1 MWREV
6 CGRVKNNEEEKEFP
20 SFWLVK
26 ILLQPITRGYSDLD
40 SDTSSEWTAITVLV
54 SQTSGAFRSTKTSAL
69 NFRQLPDV
77 SGKAFSKISTKE
89 DNLARYTQIFKNF
102 SREFAFHST
111 LLPGFLEFSV
121 EWFASRKFNSFRNFW
136 KLFGDI
142 SVPFTAVSKFSKV
155 LDEWKAP
162 IISRGNHWW
171 RREKS
176 AVSQGSHP
184 QLFIHNDIE
193 QRYGVYFAMK
203 S

>member
-1 MWREV
+1 MNGNYCARFSDVGRFPFNQNVRFKFSATSRCEWQSILQNFHKRGQPREV
-6 CGRVKNNEEEKEFP
+6 YPNFQKFFP
-20 SFWLVK
+20 GVCF
-26 ILLQPITRGYSDLD
+26 P
-40 SDTSSEWTAITVLV
+40 
-54 SQTSGAFRSTKTSAL
+54 F
-69 NFRQLPDV
+69 NFA
-77 SGKAFSKISTKE
+77 S
-89 DNLARYTQIFKNF
+89 
-102 SREFAFHST
+102 
-111 LLPGFLEFSV
+111 GFLEFSV
-121 EWFASRKFNSFRNFW
+121 EWFAFRKFNSFRNFW

-142 SVPFTAVSKFSKV
+142 SVPFAPVSKFSKV

>member
-1 MWREV
+1 M
-6 CGRVKNNEEEKEFP
+6 
-20 SFWLVK
+20 
-26 ILLQPITRGYSDLD
+26 
-40 SDTSSEWTAITVLV
+40 SSECTAITALV

-69 NFRQLPDV
+69 NFRQLPV
-77 SGKAFSKISTKE
+77 ANGRAFSKISTKE
-89 DNLARYTQIFKNF
+89 DNLARYTQIFQKF
-102 SREFAFHST
+102 F
-111 LLPGFLEFSV
+111 PGVCFPFN
-121 EWFASRKFNSFRNFW
+121 FASGISGIFGWTVRISEIQQLRNFW

-142 SVPFTAVSKFSKV
+142 SVPFAAVSKFSKV
-155 LDEWKAP
+155 VDEWKAP
-162 IISRGNHWW
+162 VISRGNHWW